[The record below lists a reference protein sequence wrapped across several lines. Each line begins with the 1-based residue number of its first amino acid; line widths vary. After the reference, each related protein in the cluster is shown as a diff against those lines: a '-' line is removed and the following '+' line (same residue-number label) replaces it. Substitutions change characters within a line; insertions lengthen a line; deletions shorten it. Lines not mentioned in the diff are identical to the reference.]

1 MTSIDQQALIGVFVI
16 RAAPPYDP
24 KEAIGLDGALQ
35 KLAGAAY
42 GPYLLGLTAAGL
54 IAYGL
59 YCLADARF
67 RDVSAS

>member
-16 RAAPPYDP
+16 RAAPQYDP

-59 YCLADARF
+59 YCLADAHF